1 MPSAITNPSDIGKSL
16 RVGVALFEGVF
27 TPIAAVSGPSGEYF
41 GPYGTWSLQIK
52 KGDYVQPYTA
62 SSQGNEPIVA
72 RPHSDVKPMGV
83 VIDEPLGFPQGIDPT
98 SSTPITLSARKDMR
112 HATIEWLGVNQI
124 IRAKIV
130 EAVQAGT
137 IVGFRNATSDWST
150 TSVPSTGSLD
160 PARVMGMTLDSS
172 SAGGMHALLVK

>member
-1 MPSAITNPSDIGKSL
+1 MPSVITNPSDIGKSL
-16 RVGVALFEGVF
+16 RASAALYEGVF
-27 TPIAAVSGPSGEYF
+27 TQVAAVSGPSGEYF

-52 KGDYVQPYTA
+52 KGDYVQPWT
-62 SSQGNEPIVA
+62 SSTQGNEPIVA
-72 RPHSDVKPMGV
+72 RPHSDVKPMGI
-83 VIDEPLGFPQGIDPT
+83 VIDEPLGFPQGLDPT
-98 SSTPITLSARKDMR
+98 GSALVTLSSRKDMR
-112 HATIEWLGVNQI
+112 HATVEWLGVNQI

-150 TSVPSTGSLD
+150 TSVPTTGSLD

-172 SAGGMHALLVK
+172 SAGGLHALLVK